1 MGNRT
6 GSSFGTPS
14 PSSVFVPI
22 LEDARYDLDNICD
35 GTLSFLP
42 WFVWASSYSLRI
54 FFCQLDLLDRP
65 PIRRTVKQ
73 QAPPHTQTE
82 LQGIALTGKDR
93 QRNPFAF
100 ACHNVHIFKHPSIFS
115 ASILFPKYLRVFQ
128 VLEYFIG
135 EHAYFAR
142 VLLPLFADPE
152 DLVFRTLF
160 TGFRFLTYAL
170 GRFFVVFL
178 FFVHP
183 HF

>member
-14 PSSVFVPI
+14 PSSVFVLI

-54 FFCQLDLLDRP
+54 FFCQ
-65 PIRRTVKQ
+65 
-73 QAPPHTQTE
+73 
-82 LQGIALTGKDR
+82 DR